1 MRIIRLAFLAVIAVL
16 LVTFALANRSP
27 VVVSLLPESLEQVFG
42 LSLRWEMPLFLVVF
56 LGIVF
61 GLLIGF
67 LWEWMREYRYRAE
80 AARKRREAERLA
92 RELETRKAEE
102 RKQHDVLALI
112 E

>member
-1 MRIIRLAFLAVIAVL
+1 MRLIRLAFLAVIAVL
-16 LVTFALANRSP
+16 LVTFALANRGP

-42 LSLRWEMPLFLVVF
+42 LTLRWQMPLFLVVF

-92 RELETRKAEE
+92 RELEARKAEE